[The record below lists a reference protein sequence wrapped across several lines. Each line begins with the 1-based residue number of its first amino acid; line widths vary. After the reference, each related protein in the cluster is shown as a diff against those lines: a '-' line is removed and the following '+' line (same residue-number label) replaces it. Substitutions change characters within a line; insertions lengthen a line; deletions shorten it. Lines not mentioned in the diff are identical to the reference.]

1 MLEKNSIESYSDF
14 LEFYFEKNYFL
25 YILSHFPQTFEIKM
39 KISEDIRKTIK
50 ILVQQGQTPA
60 QIKHIIPSTVSWCG
74 LMGIIKRLAETG
86 STDDRK
92 RSGRPRSIRTNTL
105 KKK

>member
-39 KISEDIRKTIK
+39 KISEDITHRW
-50 ILVQQGQTPA
+50 V
-60 QIKHIIPSTVSWCG
+60 IIAYDGAVAP
-74 LMGIIKRLAETG
+74 
-86 STDDRK
+86 
-92 RSGRPRSIRTNTL
+92 
-105 KKK
+105 